1 MDLGDILSNYT
12 YVFILIM
19 ARYIGLFLLA
29 PILGSRVI
37 PVRVRIALIY
47 FLAVLTLP
55 LLSNLQA
62 IALPIN
68 PVIIGLGVISELAV
82 GFTIGFI
89 SFLVFAVIQ
98 LAGQFIDMRMG
109 FAIVNVMDP
118 ITGMSAPLM
127 GQFKNVLAIL
137 LFLTINGHHLLIKT
151 LYQSYNLIE
160 LGGAAFSRSTFQ
172 YIFQTTADIFMLAF
186 QLALPVI
193 GTLFIADVIFGFLA
207 RSIPQMNIFI
217 VGLPMKILI
226 GLLVLILSI
235 HFTVYFF
242 QDLFSSMY
250 QQLYQLIKLLG

>member
-55 LLSNLQA
+55 ILSNLQA

-68 PVIIGLGVISELAV
+68 PFIIGLGVISELAV

-98 LAGQFIDMRMG
+98 LAGQFIDMRIG

-118 ITGMSAPLM
+118 ITGMSAPMM

-151 LYQSYNLIE
+151 LYQSYSLIE

-172 YIFQTTADIFMLAF
+172 YIFQTTGDIFMLAF

-226 GLLVLILSI
+226 GLLVLILSL

-242 QDLFSSMY
+242 RDLFNSMY

>member
-19 ARYIGLFLLA
+19 ARYIGLFLIA

-47 FLAVLTLP
+47 FLAILTLP
-55 LLSNLQA
+55 ILSNLQA
-62 IALPIN
+62 ITIPIN
-68 PVIIGLGVISELAV
+68 PVIIGLEVISQLAV

-109 FAIVNVMDP
+109 FAIVNIMDP
-118 ITGMSAPLM
+118 ITGMSAPMM

-151 LYQSYNLIE
+151 LYQSYSLIE
-160 LGGAAFSRSTFQ
+160 LGGVAFSGSAFQ
-172 YIFQTTADIFMLAF
+172 YIFQSTADIFMLAF

-217 VGLPMKILI
+217 VGLPLKILI

-235 HFTVYFF
+235 HFTFYFF